1 MRILFLDSPAFA
13 KQDMIDAFTAC
24 GITCDLF
31 FHEAYNDRQNVSYE
45 EKFDAAVSRFSYDFV
60 FSFNYFPILSSTRG
74 KRIPPFCH
82 EVPGRAASAGILRRF
97 ICGVAIQRGAQSF

>member
-31 FHEAYNDRQNVSYE
+31 FHEAYNDRQNVSRR
-45 EKFDAAVSRFSYDFV
+45 S
-60 FSFNYFPILSSTRG
+60 LT
-74 KRIPPFCH
+74 PPFPVFPTILFFPLIIFQFCQT
-82 EVPGRAASAGILRRF
+82 AA
-97 ICGVAIQRGAQSF
+97 

>member
-45 EKFDAAVSRFSYDFV
+45 EKFDAAVS
-60 FSFNYFPILSSTRG
+60 L
-74 KRIPPFCH
+74 
-82 EVPGRAASAGILRRF
+82 
-97 ICGVAIQRGAQSF
+97 